1 MPDLTQ
7 EQRDKLVADL
17 RLVIADAEELL
28 RLSADE
34 VGGGVSALRERV
46 EARIRDARDSIS
58 RLQDAAIEKA
68 RAAGHA
74 ADDWV
79 HEKPWY
85 AIGAAAGVGLLLG
98 LLIGRR

>member
-1 MPDLTQ
+1 MPEVT
-7 EQRDKLVADL
+7 EAQRDKLVADL

-28 RLSADE
+28 RLSASD
-34 VGGGVSALRERV
+34 VGSGASALRERV
-46 EARIRDARDSIS
+46 EARIRDARDSIA
-58 RLQDAAIEKA
+58 RLQEAAIEKA
-68 RAAGHA
+68 KA

-85 AIGAAAGVGLLLG
+85 AVGAAAGVGLLLG

>member
-1 MPDLTQ
+1 MPELT
-7 EQRDKLVADL
+7 ETQRDKLIADL

-28 RLSADE
+28 RLSASD
-34 VGGGVSALRERV
+34 VGGGVSALRDRV
-46 EARIRDARDSIS
+46 EARIRDARDSIA

-68 RAAGHA
+68 QA

-79 HEKPWY
+79 HEKPWH
-85 AIGAAAGVGLLLG
+85 AVGAAAGVGLLLG

>member
-1 MPDLTQ
+1 MTELT
-7 EQRDKLVADL
+7 EAQRDKLVTDL
-17 RLVIADAEELL
+17 KLVIADAEELL
-28 RLSADE
+28 RQSAGE
-34 VGGGVSALRERV
+34 VGSSAVALRERV
-46 EARIRDARDSIS
+46 EERIRQAREGIA

-85 AIGAAAGVGLLLG
+85 AIGAAAGVGLLVG